1 MGELEPRRWDRVT
14 EGVSYAE
21 VALGLVFVIAA
32 VALFSTGLSSGVFF
46 FGLPLLLPAAWLLG
60 RALQD
65 ATGRRRRALAPS
77 SGKER
82 ELLAAIRDNGGA
94 ATAAEATMA
103 TSLGVKEAERMLSE
117 LAAGGH
123 LRVEV
128 EDTAGALSYALPARR
143 GSEIGG

>member
-1 MGELEPRRWDRVT
+1 MGELEPRRRDRGT

-32 VALFSTGLSSGVFF
+32 LALLSTGLSSGVFF

-60 RALQD
+60 RAIQD
-65 ATGRRRRALAPS
+65 ATGRRHALAPS
-77 SGKER
+77 AGKER

-103 TSLGVKEAERMLSE
+103 TSLGVREAERMLSE

-128 EDTAGALSYALPARR
+128 EGRGTLAYALPMRR
-143 GSEIGG
+143 DPEIGG

>member
-1 MGELEPRRWDRVT
+1 MGELQPRRRDRAT
-14 EGVSYAE
+14 EGTSYVEAA
-21 VALGLVFVIAA
+21 VGLVFVLAA
-32 VALFSTGLSSGVFF
+32 AALFSTGLTSGVFF

-65 ATGRRRRALAPS
+65 AAGRALAPS

-82 ELLAAIRDNGGA
+82 ELLSAIRDNGGA
-94 ATAAEATMA
+94 ATAVEATMA

-128 EDTAGALSYALPARR
+128 QDASGALSYALPARR
-143 GSEIGG
+143 EPEIGG

>member
-1 MGELEPRRWDRVT
+1 MGELEPRRRGRGT
-14 EGVSYAE
+14 EGVSYTE

-32 VALFSTGLSSGVFF
+32 LALFSTGLSSGVFF

-65 ATGRRRRALAPS
+65 ATGGALAPS
-77 SGKER
+77 AVKDP

-94 ATAAEATMA
+94 ATATEATMA
-103 TSLGVKEAERMLSE
+103 TSLGVREAERMLSE

-128 EDTAGALSYALPARR
+128 EDGGTLAYALPMRR
-143 GSEIGG
+143 DPEIGS

>member
-1 MGELEPRRWDRVT
+1 MGELEPRRRDRGT

-32 VALFSTGLSSGVFF
+32 LALLSTGLSSGVSF
-46 FGLPLLLPAAWLLG
+46 FGLHLLLPAAWLLG

-65 ATGRRRRALAPS
+65 AAGRALAPS

-103 TSLGVKEAERMLSE
+103 TSLGVREAERMLSE

-128 EDTAGALSYALPARR
+128 EGGGTLAYALPMRR
-143 GSEIGG
+143 DPEIGG